1 MKNRILVF
9 IIIVFLISPFGNS
22 FAAGG
27 ATKSISTDNAQV
39 FIISPIDNA
48 IVENPIT
55 INFGISNME
64 LSPAGIKK
72 TFSGHHHLLIDVK
85 NLPDFSKPIPSN
97 KNHLHFG
104 NGQKKTQI
112 SLGKGKHT
120 LQLLLGD
127 HLHIPHIK
135 PVVSEK
141 ITIIVK

>member
-1 MKNRILVF
+1 MENKFLKF
-9 IIIVFLISPFGNS
+9 IIIAFLISPFDSS

-27 ATKSISTDNAQV
+27 VTKSISRDNSEV
-39 FIISPIDNA
+39 FIINPADNA

-55 INFGISNME
+55 VTFGISNME

-72 TFSGHHHLLIDVK
+72 AFSGHHHLLIDVK
-85 NLPDFSKPIPSN
+85 TLPDLSKPIPSD
-97 KNHLHFG
+97 KNHMHFG
-104 NGQKKTQI
+104 NGQNRTQI
-112 SLGKGKHT
+112 ILDKGIHT

-127 HLHIPHIK
+127 HLHIPHIN